1 MIEKYFTLQYYLTI
15 AGIIIV
21 ALVFLFYFCLILL
34 GEFMDSWKKRQD
46 KKADKYWKEHED
58 ECDKTD

>member
-1 MIEKYFTLQYYLTI
+1 MIEKYFTLQYYMTI
-15 AGIIIV
+15 AGFIIV

-34 GEFMDSWKKRQD
+34 GEFIDSWRKRQD

>member
-1 MIEKYFTLQYYLTI
+1 MIEKYFTLQYYMTI
-15 AGIIIV
+15 ADIIIV

-34 GEFMDSWKKRQD
+34 GKFVDSWKRRQD

>member
-1 MIEKYFTLQYYLTI
+1 MIEKYFTLEYYMTI

-34 GEFMDSWKKRQD
+34 GEFIDSWRKRQD

>member
-15 AGIIIV
+15 AGFIIV
-21 ALVFLFYFCLILL
+21 ALVFLFYFCLILF

-46 KKADKYWKEHED
+46 KQADKYWKEYED
-58 ECDKTD
+58 ECDKSD

>member
-1 MIEKYFTLQYYLTI
+1 MIEKYFTLQYYLTC

-46 KKADKYWKEHED
+46 KKADKYWKGHED
-58 ECDKTD
+58 ERNRTD

>member
-1 MIEKYFTLQYYLTI
+1 MIEKYFTLQYYMTI
-15 AGIIIV
+15 AGFIIV

>member
-21 ALVFLFYFCLILL
+21 ALVFLFYFFLILF

-58 ECDKTD
+58 ERDKTD